1 MNRQNLIQKLVD
13 RKIASNINGKAKNFC
28 ICMARKLC
36 IAAAQP
42 AAAISQK
49 K

>member
-1 MNRQNLIQKLVD
+1 MNREQLIAKLTT
-13 RKIASNINGKAKNFC
+13 RKVASSEQGKAKNFC

-42 AAAISQK
+42 VRAPK
-49 K
+49 R